1 VDGEDLLVITG
12 TESTTLSRP
21 IPWNLI
27 MICTSWAVSF
37 SSSDRLSPD
46 DLLDAMVLHPLSQ
59 ACDQLRS
66 EVQHVHLAAATQS
79 LRCGVFHISNFD
91 LEAVNAVRQLVDRE
105 PCLNRRTQEKPGSVV
120 IVLFFDHGARKSLQE
135 AIPRLRDGLLDGI
148 DGRKERL
155 WKFYPSLSFEG
166 KHSRKPDGEPFTILC
181 TDFHSYKIIQL
192 AQRSD
197 AQVRI
202 HTRNFDLDAVARF
215 VRYMHTTCLPI
226 FHHNTTLVMTLH
238 LDSDADASMERWIRK
253 LHFARQPR
261 DFGPFYGLPYKF
273 GPMRYTGPAC
283 IVWMALTPLYG
294 KGVALMSPGEIDRL
308 VLKMEATKKLEGRVR
323 GLKVVTDVSWVTRV
337 ELKYAQ
343 SLIRKGVRQQE
354 LCG

>member
-1 VDGEDLLVITG
+1 VSECTPLLVIVLSRMLIGVLRGDFLLSAKDLAGVHELLEHSEVLWTPLPQGNSATARHGPLAVHNSLEVLRMLGQQAAVDGEDLLVITG

-46 DLLDAMVLHPLSQ
+46 DLLDAIVLHPLSQ

-166 KHSRKPDGEPFTILC
+166 KHSRKPDGEPFTISHRPRKRLEENLRAASKEL
-181 TDFHSYKIIQL
+181 TEGSSARWLLGVIAYYIEPEDSSIE
-192 AQRSD
+192 S
-197 AQVRI
+197 QVRYS
-202 HTRNFDLDAVARF
+202 
-215 VRYMHTTCLPI
+215 RYRREQEQGREH
-226 FHHNTTLVMTLH
+226 
-238 LDSDADASMERWIRK
+238 WIGQLR
-253 LHFARQPR
+253 
-261 DFGPFYGLPYKF
+261 
-273 GPMRYTGPAC
+273 
-283 IVWMALTPLYG
+283 
-294 KGVALMSPGEIDRL
+294 
-308 VLKMEATKKLEGRVR
+308 LEGWTLLPSV
-323 GLKVVTDVSWVTRV
+323 GADEEAEPES
-337 ELKYAQ
+337 A
-343 SLIRKGVRQQE
+343 G
-354 LCG
+354 G